1 MWKCMVKFYTYFVAN
16 FGCRIDFAFSFD
28 RVIYLTNNFNKIK
41 ATDQSI
47 LSKSHVILPL
57 FLK

>member
-1 MWKCMVKFYTYFVAN
+1 MVKFYTHILCCN
-16 FGCRIDFAFSFD
+16 FFGRIDFAFSFD

-47 LSKSHVILPL
+47 LSKSHVILL
-57 FLK
+57 F